1 MKATF
6 ILTILILFSYL
17 SIALSIYFSLI
28 SFQEV
33 ISILGFSFN
42 NFIERPYVIITSI
55 FIHSGLEHLISNLI
69 ALIFFGIA
77 VEDEIGAKKMLL
89 IFFSGS
95 FFGDIFSLFFYSP
108 ETISIGASAGIFAI
122 VGFGMIIRP
131 LEISLYPPFYIIPLG
146 MVGILYIIYNIIGFI
161 FNIGNISYIGHF
173 GGLFVGFMAASRH
186 RKWKKGIKTVLF
198 LIIFMITVWTI
209 FMIFKFYFYK

>member
-6 ILTILILFSYL
+6 ILTSLILLSYILIYL
-17 SIALSIYFSLI
+17 LDYFSLF
-28 SFQEV
+28 SFENIV
-33 ISILGFSFN
+33 KNFGFSFN
-42 NFIERPYVIITSI
+42 NFFKRPYVLITSI
-55 FIHSGLEHLISNLI
+55 FIHGSIDHLISNLI

-89 IFFSGS
+89 IFFYGA

-108 ETISIGASAGIFAI
+108 ETISIGASAGIFAL

-131 LEISLYPPFYIIPLG
+131 LDISLYPPFYIIPLG
-146 MVGILYIIYNIIGFI
+146 LVGILYTIYNIIGFI

-173 GGLFVGFMAASRH
+173 AGLFAGLFAASRH
-186 RKWKKGIKTVLF
+186 RKWKKGIKMLSF
-198 LIIFMITVWTI
+198 LIFFTI
-209 FMIFKFYFYK
+209 FLWILLMIFKFYFYK